1 MSRLRWHMSLIP
13 AEIKRICFNRT
24 SKVLRMREQAPIGGI
39 AAEIRPRKWCSTR
52 NAVKMGLCS
61 SSNGRIPSFN
71 AACDTV
77 SDCLRLLSSVV
88 DVESLERK
96 LASIDE
102 QMTAPEMYT
111 ASSNLCS
118 ANSGGSRDGGE
129 HVSQLAKLMKKRSV
143 VEQQLSSILN
153 LRSELKNCRELH
165 ELAVM
170 DGEQELVNECMETA
184 KALQARAQS
193 LRVGTLLGSL
203 GPVGESPAYL
213 EITAGAGGME
223 STHWAAML
231 YRMYARWARARGY
244 NLKTVSESK
253 GEGGEGF
260 KTILIEVDGYQAYGW
275 LSPEAGV
282 HRLVRMSQS
291 LSGAGKRHTCF
302 CQVHV
307 YPAVDDDD
315 TLASIELPACDLK
328 IDTMRSQGA
337 GGQHVNTTD
346 SAVRITHIPT
356 GTQIVC
362 QDERSQHRN
371 RDRALKMLRGKL
383 FAKAQAEKQAEK
395 QQIRASLGDNAW
407 GNQIRRCDTLCLLLA
422 YLINVLTLPPP
433 SQCDGCHIM
442 LYDTS
447 YVLAPYQMVKDHR
460 SGVETGDVNG
470 MLDGDIDSFIETG
483 LLLQLTPVHD

>member
-1 MSRLRWHMSLIP
+1 M
-13 AEIKRICFNRT
+13 AKRTYAFYRT
-24 SKVLRMREQAPIGGI
+24 SKVLGMKEQGPIVGV
-39 AAEIRPRKWCSTR
+39 AAEAGPTSWCSAR
-52 NAVKMGLCS
+52 NPRKMGLNKGVS
-61 SSNGRIPSFN
+61 SRAGGSAPSFH
-71 AACDTV
+71 AVCEMV

-102 QMTAPEMYT
+102 EMAAPEMYT
-111 ASSNLCS
+111 ASNNLYL
-118 ANSGGSRDGGE
+118 ANSGGGPRAGGG
-129 HVSQLAKLMKKRSV
+129 HVSQLTKLMKERSTA
-143 VEQQLSSILN
+143 EQQLNSILN
-153 LRSELKNCRELH
+153 LRSELKNCKELH
-165 ELAVM
+165 ELALM

-193 LRVGTLLGSL
+193 LRVGALLGSL
-203 GPVGESPAYL
+203 GPVNEASAYV

-223 STHWAAML
+223 STHWAAIL
-231 YRMYARWARARGY
+231 YRMYARWAKARGY
-244 NLKTVSESK
+244 GVKTISESK

-260 KTILIEVDGYQAYGW
+260 KTILIQVDGHQAYGW

-307 YPAVDDDD
+307 YPAIDDDD
-315 TLASIELPACDLK
+315 TLSSIELPACDLK
-328 IDTMRSQGA
+328 IETMRSQGA

-383 FAKAQAEKQAEK
+383 FAKAQAEKQVQK
-395 QQIRASLGDNAW
+395 QQQRASLGDNAW
-407 GNQIRRCDTLCLLLA
+407 GNQIRRC
-422 YLINVLTLPPP
+422 V
-433 SQCDGCHIM
+433 
-442 LYDTS
+442 
-447 YVLAPYQMVKDHR
+447 
-460 SGVETGDVNG
+460 
-470 MLDGDIDSFIETG
+470 
-483 LLLQLTPVHD
+483 